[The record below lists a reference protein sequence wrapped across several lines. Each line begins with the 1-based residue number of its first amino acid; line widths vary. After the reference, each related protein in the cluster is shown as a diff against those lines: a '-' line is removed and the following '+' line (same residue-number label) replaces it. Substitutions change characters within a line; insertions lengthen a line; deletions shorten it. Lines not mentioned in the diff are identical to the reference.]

1 MQNNKASNEQAIP
14 LLMPQQH
21 MVLPHY
27 MGQSRNIDIESQG
40 NEVKHKDIRTDESF
54 SFPSESIPLLL
65 PQEANQVES
74 ESMDS
79 NLNSFQCTGIDH
91 IEIDSKDQT
100 CKMIMEDGEFPNSDD
115 WLNVQERSY
124 QVASANVAAQV
135 GPKTKCH
142 CQVSFY
148 FLVGSVTMYVFF
160 RYQV

>member
-40 NEVKHKDIRTDESF
+40 NDVKHKDISTDESF

-74 ESMDS
+74 ESIDS
-79 NLNSFQCTGIDH
+79 NLNGFQCTEVDQ
-91 IEIDSKDQT
+91 IETDSKDQT
-100 CKMIMEDGEFPNSDD
+100 CNMIIEDGEFPNSDD
-115 WLNVQERSY
+115 WLHVQGLSY
-124 QVASANVAAQV
+124 QVASANDAAQV

-148 FLVGSVTMYVFF
+148 ILVE
-160 RYQV
+160 